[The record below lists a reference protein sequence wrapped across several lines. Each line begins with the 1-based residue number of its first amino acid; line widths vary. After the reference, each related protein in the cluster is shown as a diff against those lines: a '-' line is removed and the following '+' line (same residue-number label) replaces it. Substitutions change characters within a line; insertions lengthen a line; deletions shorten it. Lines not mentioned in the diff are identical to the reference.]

1 MNRDMKTFKTVTDIK
16 TERELQR
23 SNSVVYSL
31 LGVLLGELDR
41 LPIPRS
47 QEPSEDQI
55 YSVLKKLY
63 DGAEYCASKD
73 LSEESKIEYTY
84 LKDYIKTQL
93 TDGEI
98 RTIIMGLMIR
108 SDIQYN
114 MGLVMKY
121 FKENYPNQYDGKLV
135 SQIAK
140 EMLK

>member
-1 MNRDMKTFKTVTDIK
+1 MKTFKTVAEIK
-16 TERELQR
+16 TERESQR
-23 SNSVVYSL
+23 SNSVIYSL

-55 YSVLKKLY
+55 YGVLKKLY
-63 DGAEYCASKD
+63 DGAEFCAERD

-84 LKDYIKTQL
+84 LKDYIKKQMT
-93 TDGEI
+93 E
-98 RTIIMGLMIR
+98 
-108 SDIQYN
+108 SDIRFEIEDLMLSKGCN
-114 MGLVMKY
+114 IGMIMKH
-121 FKENYPNQYDGKLV
+121 FKEWYPGQYDGKLV

>member
-1 MNRDMKTFKTVTDIK
+1 MKTFKTVADIK

-23 SNSVVYSL
+23 SNSVIYSL

-55 YSVLKKLY
+55 YGVLKKLY
-63 DGAEYCASKD
+63 DGAESMREYNPASD
-73 LSEESKIEYTY
+73 QEYMY
-84 LKDYIKTQL
+84 LKEYIKKQMTEA
-93 TDGEI
+93 DIRFEI
-98 RTIIMGLMIR
+98 EDLMLSKGCNIGMIM
-108 SDIQYN
+108 
-114 MGLVMKY
+114 KH
-121 FKENYPNQYDGKLV
+121 FKEWYPGQYDGKLV